1 MSEFFQSEIVR
12 EELDGINKMQEE
24 VYGNMMS
31 FGSLDLEE
39 QKEHIDMLIE
49 LLEKQKVMYTRLSL
63 SDDPQAKKMKEQLQ
77 QSVQMLGFPEG
88 TDMSMLFDGMYQTI
102 QNLKRQVDFR

>member
-31 FGSLDLEE
+31 FNDLDLDE
-39 QKEHIDMLIE
+39 KIEHIEHLSE
-49 LLEKQKVMYTRLSL
+49 LLDKQKVMYTRLAL
-63 SDDPQAKKMKEQLQ
+63 SDDPQAVEMKEKLR
-77 QSVQMLGFPEG
+77 QSVTMLGFPEG
-88 TDMSMLFDGMYQTI
+88 TDISVLFDSMRQTI
-102 QNLKRQVDFR
+102 ESLKQNVDR